1 MVIYPESFSVKPNIE
16 ATEGFKNL
24 FNTSA
29 QTAVNKNLTLI
40 KGNYV
45 FQSKNAQ
52 EKEFFISN
60 TVSQKDYQ
68 KNKSN
73 SIHKTAIVIDGVK
86 NMEIDCNDS
95 NFIIDGQM
103 THIYIKNCENVSIKN
118 LTIQTVLPDVHKITV
133 LKASTFYVTFEID
146 SISNFK
152 EENGDFY
159 WWGTDYKTKFN
170 DVKHNDYVIPTACAD
185 NLNHLICNRKH
196 PLQGASSIKQISER
210 VFNVRYIAPK
220 DFKVG
225 QVFYIFSDKRN
236 DVGIF
241 IEKSNKI
248 TLKNITQRFNRG
260 HALVA
265 QDSEN
270 ITIECCKFTPNRD
283 SEVDFCCLGDFLHFN
298 MCRGRIT
305 VSDCEFDSCGA
316 NLCNVHGNYFEIA
329 EQNKDKMTLRF
340 PKEQSFGF
348 ESFKEGDVI
357 AFVDSKSLVEVSRT
371 KVLNAVLR
379 DGIYYDLTTATYD
392 PPSKDGLVVENISAY
407 PQFVFDS
414 NIVNRVAKRGVVC
427 STKCK
432 VRIENNRFLNTGMSD
447 IVIANDALKRFESGA
462 VSDVEIS
469 GNAFMN
475 CEESSIVIK
484 PHLKKYVA
492 PIHKNIKIDNNLF
505 VLRDACA
512 VFAYACDG
520 LVVKDNTFAGNEKQE
535 KVVLKDTINFQEW

>member
-1 MVIYPESFSVKPNIE
+1 MVIYPESFSVKPNVE

-52 EKEFFISN
+52 EREFFISN
-60 TVSQKDYQ
+60 TISQKDYQ

-73 SIHKTAIVIDGVK
+73 GIHKTAIVIDGVK

-118 LTIQTVLPDVHKITV
+118 LNIQTVLPDVHKITV
-133 LKASTFYVTFEID
+133 LKATSFYVTFEID
-146 SISNFK
+146 RVGNFK

-170 DVKHNDYVIPTACAD
+170 DAKHNDYVIPTACAD

-210 VFNVRYIAPK
+210 IFNVRYITPK

-260 HALVA
+260 HGVVA
-265 QDSEN
+265 QNSEN
-270 ITIECCKFTPNRD
+270 ITIDGCVFAPSSD

-305 VSDCEFDSCGA
+305 VSNSEFDSCGA
-316 NLCNVHGNYFEIA
+316 NLCNVHGNYFEIV
-329 EQNKDKMTLRF
+329 EQNKDKMVLKF

-371 KVLNAVLR
+371 KVLKAVLR

-392 PPSKDGLVVENISAY
+392 PPKKDGLVVENISAY
-407 PQFVFDS
+407 PQFTFAS
-414 NIVNRVAKRGVVC
+414 NTVNRVAKRGVLC
-427 STKCK
+427 STRGK
-432 VRIENNRFLNTGMSD
+432 VRIENNRFLNTGISD

-484 PHLKKYVA
+484 PYIKKYVDS
-492 PIHKNIKIDNNLF
+492 IHKNIKIDNNLF
-505 VLRDACA
+505 VLKDASA
-512 VFAYACDG
+512 IFAYACDG
-520 LVVKDNTFAGNEKQE
+520 LEVKDNTFAGNENQE
-535 KVVLKDTINFQEW
+535 KVVLKDTINFQE

>member
-1 MVIYPESFSVKPNIE
+1 MVIYPESFSVKPNVE

-60 TVSQKDYQ
+60 TISQKDYQ

-73 SIHKTAIVIDGVK
+73 GIHKTAIVIDGVK

-118 LTIQTVLPDVHKITV
+118 LNIQTVLPDVHKITV
-133 LKASTFYVTFEID
+133 LKATSFYVTFEID
-146 SISNFK
+146 SVGNFK

-170 DVKHNDYVIPTACAD
+170 DAKHNDYVIPTACAD

-210 VFNVRYIAPK
+210 IFNVRYITPK

-260 HALVA
+260 HGVVA
-265 QDSEN
+265 QNSEN
-270 ITIECCKFTPNRD
+270 ITIDGCVFAPSSD

-305 VSDCEFDSCGA
+305 VSNSEFDSCGA
-316 NLCNVHGNYFEIA
+316 NLCNVHGNYFEIV
-329 EQNKDKMTLRF
+329 EQNKDKMVLKF

-371 KVLNAVLR
+371 KVLKAVLR

-392 PPSKDGLVVENISAY
+392 PPKKDGLVVENISAY
-407 PQFVFDS
+407 PQFTFDS
-414 NIVNRVAKRGVVC
+414 NTVNRVAKRGVLC
-427 STKCK
+427 STRGK
-432 VRIENNRFLNTGMSD
+432 VRIENNRFLNTGISD
-447 IVIANDALKRFESGA
+447 IVIANDALKRFESGS

-484 PHLKKYVA
+484 PHIKKYVA
-492 PIHKNIKIDNNLF
+492 SIHKNIKIDNNLF
-505 VLRDACA
+505 VLKEACA

-520 LVVKDNTFAGNEKQE
+520 LEVKDNTFAGNENQE
-535 KVVLKDTINFQEW
+535 KVVLKDTINFQE

>member
-29 QTAVNKNLTLI
+29 QTVVNKNLTLI

-60 TVSQKDYQ
+60 TISQKEYQ
-68 KNKSN
+68 KNKRHG
-73 SIHKTAIVIDGVK
+73 IHKTAIVIDGVK

-118 LTIQTVLPDVHKITV
+118 LNIQTVLPDVHKITV
-133 LKASTFYVTFEID
+133 LKASTFYVTFAID
-146 SISNFK
+146 NSSNFK
-152 EENGDFY
+152 EESGDFY

-170 DVKHNDYVIPTACAD
+170 DAKHNDYVIPTACAE

-210 VFNVRYIAPK
+210 IFNVRYITPK

-260 HALVA
+260 HGVVA
-265 QDSEN
+265 QNSEN
-270 ITIECCKFTPNRD
+270 ITIDGCVFAPDGK

-298 MCRGRIT
+298 MCRGRII
-305 VSDCEFDSCGA
+305 VSNCEFDSCGA
-316 NLCNVHGNYFEIA
+316 NLCNVHGNYFEIV
-329 EQNKDKMTLRF
+329 EQDKDKMVLKF

-371 KVLNAVLR
+371 KVLKAVLR
-379 DGIYYDLTTATYD
+379 DGIYYDLTTAAYD
-392 PPSKDGLVVENISAY
+392 PPKKDGLVVENVSAY

-414 NIVNRVAKRGVVC
+414 NTVNRIAKRGVIC
-427 STKCK
+427 STRGK

-447 IVIANDALKRFESGA
+447 IVIENDALKRFESGA

-484 PHLKKYVA
+484 PHIKKYVA
-492 PIHKNIKIDNNLF
+492 SIHKNIKIDNNLF
-505 VLRDACA
+505 VLKEACA

-520 LVVKDNTFAGNEKQE
+520 LEVKDNTFAGNESQE
-535 KVVLKDTINFQEW
+535 KVVIKDTVNFQE

>member
-1 MVIYPESFSVKPNIE
+1 MVIYPESFSVKPNTE

-45 FQSKNAQ
+45 FQSKNALI
-52 EKEFFISN
+52 KEFFISN
-60 TVSQKDYQ
+60 TVSRKEYE
-68 KNKSN
+68 KNKN
-73 SIHKTAIVIDGVK
+73 ACINKTAIVIDGVK

-103 THIYIKNCENVSIKN
+103 THIYIKNCENVLIKN
-118 LTIQTVLPDVHKITV
+118 LKIETVLPDIHKVTV
-133 LKASTFYVTFEID
+133 LKSSPFYVTFEID
-146 SISNFK
+146 SISNFR
-152 EENGDFY
+152 EENGDYY

-170 DVKHNDYVIPTACAD
+170 DAKADNYVIPTACAD

-196 PLQGASSIKQISER
+196 PLQGAASVKQISDR

-220 DFKVG
+220 DFQAG

-248 TLKNITQRFNRG
+248 TLKNIKQRFNRG
-260 HALVA
+260 HGVVA
-265 QDSEN
+265 QNSEN
-270 ITIECCKFTPNRD
+270 ITITDCEFTPNLK
-283 SEVDFCCLGDFLHFN
+283 SEIDFCCLGDFLHFN
-298 MCRGRIT
+298 MCRGKIN

-316 NLCNVHGNYFEIA
+316 NLCNVHGNYFEIVN
-329 EQNKDKMTLRF
+329 QNKDKMTLRF

-348 ESFKEGDVI
+348 ESFREGDVI
-357 AFVDSKSLVEVSRT
+357 AFVDSKTLIEESRT
-371 KVLNAVLR
+371 KVLKAVLR
-379 DGIYYDLTTATYD
+379 DKIYYDITTATYD
-392 PPSKDGLVVENISAY
+392 PPVKEGLVVENVSAY
-407 PQFVFDS
+407 PQFVFES
-414 NIVNRVAKRGVVC
+414 NTVNRVAKRGILC
-427 STKCK
+427 TTRGK

-447 IVIANDALKRFESGA
+447 IVIANDASKRFESGA
-462 VSDVEIS
+462 VCDVQIS

-484 PHLKKYVA
+484 PQIKKFVDT
-492 PIHKNIKIDNNLF
+492 IHENIKIENNLF
-505 VLRDACA
+505 VLKDACA
-512 VFAYACDG
+512 VYAYACNG
-520 LVVKDNTFAGNEKQE
+520 ITVKDNTFAGETSNEK
-535 KVVLKDTINFQEW
+535 VILKDSINFDIE

>member
-1 MVIYPESFSVKPNIE
+1 MVIYPESFSVKPNVE

-60 TVSQKDYQ
+60 TISQKDYQ

-73 SIHKTAIVIDGVK
+73 GIHKTAIVIDGVK

-118 LTIQTVLPDVHKITV
+118 LNIQTVLPDVHKITV
-133 LKASTFYVTFEID
+133 LKATSFYVTFEID
-146 SISNFK
+146 SVGNFK

-170 DVKHNDYVIPTACAD
+170 DAKHNDYVIPTACAD

-210 VFNVRYIAPK
+210 IFNVRYITPK

-260 HALVA
+260 HGVVA
-265 QDSEN
+265 QNSEN
-270 ITIECCKFTPNRD
+270 IIIDGCVFAPDRD

-305 VSDCEFDSCGA
+305 VSNSEFDSCGA
-316 NLCNVHGNYFEIA
+316 NLCNVHGNYFEIV
-329 EQNKDKMTLRF
+329 EQNKDKMVLKF

-371 KVLNAVLR
+371 KVLKAVLR

-392 PPSKDGLVVENISAY
+392 PPKKDGLVVENISAY
-407 PQFVFDS
+407 PQFTFDS
-414 NIVNRVAKRGVVC
+414 NTVNRVAKRGVLC
-427 STKCK
+427 STRGK
-432 VRIENNRFLNTGMSD
+432 VRIENNRFLNTGISD

-475 CEESSIVIK
+475 CEENAILIK
-484 PHLKKYVA
+484 PENKKYAGPVFS
-492 PIHKNIKIDNNLF
+492 NIIIENNLF
-505 VLRDACA
+505 I
-512 VFAYACDG
+512 
-520 LVVKDNTFAGNEKQE
+520 
-535 KVVLKDTINFQEW
+535 INNIYL

>member
-1 MVIYPESFSVKPNIE
+1 MVIYPESFSVKPNVE

-60 TVSQKDYQ
+60 TISQKDYQ

-73 SIHKTAIVIDGVK
+73 GIHKTAIVIDGVK

-118 LTIQTVLPDVHKITV
+118 LNIQTVLPDVHKITV
-133 LKASTFYVTFEID
+133 LKATSFYVTFEID
-146 SISNFK
+146 SVGNFK

-170 DVKHNDYVIPTACAD
+170 DAKHNDYVIPTACAD

-210 VFNVRYIAPK
+210 IFNVRYITPK

-260 HALVA
+260 HGVVA
-265 QDSEN
+265 QNSEN
-270 ITIECCKFTPNRD
+270 ITIDGCVFAPDRD

-305 VSDCEFDSCGA
+305 VSNSEFDSCGA
-316 NLCNVHGNYFEIA
+316 NLCNVHGNYFEIV
-329 EQNKDKMTLRF
+329 EQNKDKMVLKF

-371 KVLNAVLR
+371 KVLKAVLR

-392 PPSKDGLVVENISAY
+392 PPKKDGLVVENISAY
-407 PQFVFDS
+407 PQFTFDS
-414 NIVNRVAKRGVVC
+414 NTVNRVAKRGVLC
-427 STKCK
+427 STRGK
-432 VRIENNRFLNTGMSD
+432 VRIENNRFLNTGISD

-484 PHLKKYVA
+484 PYIKKYVDS
-492 PIHKNIKIDNNLF
+492 IHKNIKIDNNLF
-505 VLRDACA
+505 VLKDASA
-512 VFAYACDG
+512 IFAYACDG
-520 LVVKDNTFAGNEKQE
+520 LEVKDNTFAGNENQE
-535 KVVLKDTINFQEW
+535 KVVLKDIINFQE

>member
-1 MVIYPESFSVKPNIE
+1 MVIYPESFSVKPNVE

-60 TVSQKDYQ
+60 TISQKDYQ

-73 SIHKTAIVIDGVK
+73 GIHKTAIVIDSVK

-118 LTIQTVLPDVHKITV
+118 LNIQTVLPDVHKITV
-133 LKASTFYVTFEID
+133 LKATSFYVTFEID
-146 SISNFK
+146 SVGNFK

-170 DVKHNDYVIPTACAD
+170 DAKHNDYVIPTACAD

-210 VFNVRYIAPK
+210 IFNVRYITPK

-260 HALVA
+260 HGVVA
-265 QDSEN
+265 QNSEN
-270 ITIECCKFTPNRD
+270 ITIDGCVFAPDRD

-305 VSDCEFDSCGA
+305 VSNSEFDSCGA
-316 NLCNVHGNYFEIA
+316 NLCNVHGNYFEIV
-329 EQNKDKMTLRF
+329 EQNKDKMVLKF

-371 KVLNAVLR
+371 KVLKAVLR

-392 PPSKDGLVVENISAY
+392 PPKKDGLVVENISAY
-407 PQFVFDS
+407 PQFTFDS
-414 NIVNRVAKRGVVC
+414 NTVNRVAKRGVLC
-427 STKCK
+427 STRGK
-432 VRIENNRFLNTGMSD
+432 VRIENNRFLNTGISD
-447 IVIANDALKRFESGA
+447 IVIANDALKRFESGS

-484 PHLKKYVA
+484 PYIKKYVDS
-492 PIHKNIKIDNNLF
+492 IHKNIKIDNNLF
-505 VLRDACA
+505 VLKDASA
-512 VFAYACDG
+512 IFAYACDG
-520 LVVKDNTFAGNEKQE
+520 LEVKDNTFAGNENQE
-535 KVVLKDTINFQEW
+535 KVVLKDTINFQE

>member
-1 MVIYPESFSVKPNIE
+1 VVIYPESFSVKPNTE
-16 ATEGFKNL
+16 ATTAFKNL
-24 FNTSA
+24 FNTSS
-29 QTAVNKNLTLI
+29 QTAVGKNLTLP
-40 KGNYV
+40 KGKYV
-45 FQSKNAQ
+45 FMSKNA
-52 EKEFFISN
+52 EKREIFISN
-60 TVSQKDYQ
+60 TVAVDEYKDDE
-68 KNKSN
+68 KPNMRK
-73 SIHKTAIVIDGVK
+73 IGFAIENVK

-103 THIYIKNCENVSIKN
+103 THIYIKNCENISIKN

-146 SISNFK
+146 SVSNFK

-196 PLQGASSIKQISER
+196 PLQGSSSIKQISER
-210 VFNVRYIAPK
+210 VFSVRYITPK

-225 QVFYIFSDKRN
+225 QVFYIFSDKRK

-248 TLKNITQRFNRG
+248 TLENITQRFNRG
-260 HALVA
+260 HGVVA
-265 QDSEN
+265 QNSEN
-270 ITIECCKFTPNRD
+270 ITIKDCKFAPSSS

-298 MCRGRIT
+298 MCRGKID
-305 VSDCEFDSCGA
+305 VSNCEFDSCGA
-316 NLCNVHGNYFEIA
+316 NLCNVHGNYFEIV
-329 EQNKDKMTLRF
+329 EQNKDAMTLRF

-348 ESFKEGDVI
+348 ESFKEEDVI
-357 AFVDSKSLVEVSRT
+357 AFVDSKSLVELGRT
-371 KVLNAVLR
+371 KVLKAVLR
-379 DGIYYDLTTATYD
+379 DGIYYDLTIATYD
-392 PPSKDGLVVENISAY
+392 PPVKDGLVVENVSAH
-407 PQFVFDS
+407 PQFIFDS
-414 NIVNRVAKRGVVC
+414 NTVNRVAKRGVLC
-427 STKCK
+427 TTRGK

-484 PHLKKYVA
+484 PHLKKFVDS
-492 PIHKNIKIDNNLF
+492 IHKNIKIDNNLF
-505 VLRDACA
+505 VLKDACA

-520 LVVKDNTFAGNEKQE
+520 LVVKDNTFAGNKVQE
-535 KVVLKDTINFQEW
+535 KVVLKDTINFQE

>member
-1 MVIYPESFSVKPNIE
+1 MVIYPESFSVKPNVE

-60 TVSQKDYQ
+60 TISQKDYQ

-73 SIHKTAIVIDGVK
+73 GIHKTAIVIDGVK

-118 LTIQTVLPDVHKITV
+118 LNIQTVLPDVHKITV
-133 LKASTFYVTFEID
+133 LKATSFYVTFEID
-146 SISNFK
+146 SVGNFK

-170 DVKHNDYVIPTACAD
+170 DAKHNDYVIPTACAD

-210 VFNVRYIAPK
+210 IFNVRYITPK

-260 HALVA
+260 HGVVA
-265 QDSEN
+265 QNSEN
-270 ITIECCKFTPNRD
+270 ITIDGCVFAPSSD

-305 VSDCEFDSCGA
+305 VSNSEFDSCGA
-316 NLCNVHGNYFEIA
+316 NLCNVHGNYFEIV
-329 EQNKDKMTLRF
+329 EQNKDKMVLKF

-371 KVLNAVLR
+371 KVLKAVLR

-392 PPSKDGLVVENISAY
+392 PPKKDGLVVENISAY
-407 PQFVFDS
+407 PQFTFDS
-414 NIVNRVAKRGVVC
+414 NTVNRVAKRGVLC
-427 STKCK
+427 STRGK
-432 VRIENNRFLNTGMSD
+432 VRIENNRFLNTGISD

-469 GNAFMN
+469 GIAFMN

-484 PHLKKYVA
+484 PYIKKYVDS
-492 PIHKNIKIDNNLF
+492 IHKNIKIDNNLF
-505 VLRDACA
+505 VLKDASA
-512 VFAYACDG
+512 IFAYACDG
-520 LVVKDNTFAGNEKQE
+520 LEVKDNTFAGNENQE
-535 KVVLKDTINFQEW
+535 KVVLKDTINFQE

>member
-1 MVIYPESFSVKPNIE
+1 MVIYPESFSVKPNVE

-60 TVSQKDYQ
+60 TISQKDYQ

-73 SIHKTAIVIDGVK
+73 GIHKTAIVIDGVK

-118 LTIQTVLPDVHKITV
+118 LNIQTVLPDVHKITV
-133 LKASTFYVTFEID
+133 LKATSFYVTFEID
-146 SISNFK
+146 SVGNFK

-170 DVKHNDYVIPTACAD
+170 DAKHNDYVIPTACAD

-210 VFNVRYIAPK
+210 IFNVRYITPK

-260 HALVA
+260 HGVVA
-265 QDSEN
+265 QNSEN
-270 ITIECCKFTPNRD
+270 ITIDGCIFAPSSD

-305 VSDCEFDSCGA
+305 VSNSEFDSCGA
-316 NLCNVHGNYFEIA
+316 NLCNVHGNYFEIV
-329 EQNKDKMTLRF
+329 EQNKDKMVLKF

-371 KVLNAVLR
+371 KVLKAVLR

-392 PPSKDGLVVENISAY
+392 PPKKDGLVVENISAY
-407 PQFVFDS
+407 PQFTFDS
-414 NIVNRVAKRGVVC
+414 NTVNRVAKRGVLC
-427 STKCK
+427 STRGK
-432 VRIENNRFLNTGMSD
+432 VRIENNRFLNTGISD

-484 PHLKKYVA
+484 SYIKKYVDS
-492 PIHKNIKIDNNLF
+492 IHKNIKIDNNLF
-505 VLRDACA
+505 VLKDASA
-512 VFAYACDG
+512 IFAYACDG
-520 LVVKDNTFAGNEKQE
+520 LEVKDNTFAGNENQE
-535 KVVLKDTINFQEW
+535 KVVLKDTINFQE

>member
-1 MVIYPESFSVKPNIE
+1 MVIYPESFSVKPNVE

-60 TVSQKDYQ
+60 TISQKDYQ

-73 SIHKTAIVIDGVK
+73 GIHKTAIVIDGVK

-118 LTIQTVLPDVHKITV
+118 LNIQTVLPDVHKITV
-133 LKASTFYVTFEID
+133 LKATSFYVTFEID
-146 SISNFK
+146 SVGNFK

-170 DVKHNDYVIPTACAD
+170 DAKHNDYVIPTACAD

-210 VFNVRYIAPK
+210 IFNVRYITPK

-260 HALVA
+260 HGVVA
-265 QDSEN
+265 QNSEN
-270 ITIECCKFTPNRD
+270 ITIDGCVFAPDRD

-305 VSDCEFDSCGA
+305 VSNSEFDSCGA
-316 NLCNVHGNYFEIA
+316 NLCNVHGNYFEIV
-329 EQNKDKMTLRF
+329 EQNKDKMVLKF

-371 KVLNAVLR
+371 KVLKAVLR

-392 PPSKDGLVVENISAY
+392 PPKKDGLVVENISAY
-407 PQFVFDS
+407 PQFTFDS
-414 NIVNRVAKRGVVC
+414 NTVNRVAKRGVLC
-427 STKCK
+427 STRGK
-432 VRIENNRFLNTGMSD
+432 VRIENNRFLNTGISD
-447 IVIANDALKRFESGA
+447 IVIANDALKRFESGS

-484 PHLKKYVA
+484 PYIKKYVDS
-492 PIHKNIKIDNNLF
+492 IHKNIKIDNNLF
-505 VLRDACA
+505 VLKDASA
-512 VFAYACDG
+512 IFAYACDG
-520 LVVKDNTFAGNEKQE
+520 LEVKDNTFAGNENQE
-535 KVVLKDTINFQEW
+535 KVVLKDTINFQE

>member
-1 MVIYPESFSVKPNIE
+1 MVIYPESFSVKPNVE

-60 TVSQKDYQ
+60 TISQKDYQ

-73 SIHKTAIVIDGVK
+73 GIHKTAIVIDGVK

-118 LTIQTVLPDVHKITV
+118 LNIQTVLPDVHKITV
-133 LKASTFYVTFEID
+133 LKATSFYVTFEID
-146 SISNFK
+146 SVGNFK

-170 DVKHNDYVIPTACAD
+170 DAKHNDYVIPTACAD

-196 PLQGASSIKQISER
+196 PLQGSSSIKQISER
-210 VFNVRYIAPK
+210 IFNVRYITPK

-260 HALVA
+260 HGVVA
-265 QDSEN
+265 QNSEN
-270 ITIECCKFTPNRD
+270 ITIDGCVFAPSSD

-305 VSDCEFDSCGA
+305 VSNSEFDSCGA
-316 NLCNVHGNYFEIA
+316 NLCNVHGNYFEIV
-329 EQNKDKMTLRF
+329 EQNKDKMVLKF

-371 KVLNAVLR
+371 KVLKAVLR

-392 PPSKDGLVVENISAY
+392 PPKKDGLVVENISAY
-407 PQFVFDS
+407 PQFTFDS
-414 NIVNRVAKRGVVC
+414 NTVNRVAKRGVLC
-427 STKCK
+427 STRGK
-432 VRIENNRFLNTGMSD
+432 VRIENNRFLNTGISD

-484 PHLKKYVA
+484 PYIKKYVDS
-492 PIHKNIKIDNNLF
+492 IHKNIKIDNNLF
-505 VLRDACA
+505 VLKDASA
-512 VFAYACDG
+512 IFAYACDG
-520 LVVKDNTFAGNEKQE
+520 LEVKDNTFAGNENQE
-535 KVVLKDTINFQEW
+535 KVVLKDTINFQE

>member
-1 MVIYPESFSVKPNIE
+1 MVIYPESFSVKPNVE

-60 TVSQKDYQ
+60 TISQKDYQ

-73 SIHKTAIVIDGVK
+73 GIHKTAIVIDGVK

-118 LTIQTVLPDVHKITV
+118 LNIQTVLPDVHKITV
-133 LKASTFYVTFEID
+133 LKATSFYVTFEID
-146 SISNFK
+146 SVGNFK

-170 DVKHNDYVIPTACAD
+170 DAKHNDYVIPTACAD

-210 VFNVRYIAPK
+210 IFNVRYITPK

-260 HALVA
+260 HGVVA
-265 QDSEN
+265 QNSEN
-270 ITIECCKFTPNRD
+270 ITIDGCVFAPRSD

-305 VSDCEFDSCGA
+305 VSNSEFDSCGA
-316 NLCNVHGNYFEIA
+316 NLCNVHGNYFEIV
-329 EQNKDKMTLRF
+329 EQNKDKMVLKF

-371 KVLNAVLR
+371 KVLKAVLR

-392 PPSKDGLVVENISAY
+392 TPKKDGLVVENISAY
-407 PQFVFDS
+407 PQFTFDS
-414 NIVNRVAKRGVVC
+414 NTVNRVAKRGVLC
-427 STKCK
+427 STRGK
-432 VRIENNRFLNTGMSD
+432 VRIENNRFLNTGISD

-484 PHLKKYVA
+484 PYIKKYVDS
-492 PIHKNIKIDNNLF
+492 IHKNIKLDNNLF
-505 VLRDACA
+505 VLKDASSI
-512 VFAYACDG
+512 FAYACDG
-520 LVVKDNTFAGNEKQE
+520 LEVKDNTFAGNEKQE
-535 KVVLKDTINFQEW
+535 KVVLKDTINFQE

>member
-1 MVIYPESFSVKPNIE
+1 MVIYPESFSVKPNTE

-52 EKEFFISN
+52 KKEFFISN

-68 KNKSN
+68 KNKN
-73 SIHKTAIVIDGVK
+73 NGIHKTAIVIDGIK

-103 THIYIKNCENVSIKN
+103 THIYIKNCENLLIKN
-118 LTIQTVLPDVHKITV
+118 LNIETVLPDIHKLTV
-133 LKASTFYVTFEID
+133 LKYSTFYVTFEID
-146 SISNFK
+146 SVSNFK
-152 EENGDFY
+152 EENGDYY

-170 DVKHNDYVIPTACAD
+170 DVKNNNYVIPTACAD

-210 VFNVRYIAPK
+210 IFNVRYITPK
-220 DFKVG
+220 DFQVG

-241 IEKSNKI
+241 IEESNKI
-248 TLKNITQRFNRG
+248 ILKNVKQRFNRG
-260 HALVA
+260 HGVVA
-265 QDSEN
+265 QNSEN
-270 ITIECCKFTPNRD
+270 ITIDSCVFAPNKNN
-283 SEVDFCCLGDFLHFN
+283 EVDFCCLGDFLHFN
-298 MCRGRIT
+298 MCRGKIAIT
-305 VSDCEFDSCGA
+305 NCEFDSCGA
-316 NLCNVHGNYFEIA
+316 NLCNVHGNYFEIV
-329 EQNKDKMTLRF
+329 EQNKDKMTLKF

-357 AFVDSKSLVEVSRT
+357 AFVDSKTLTEAGRT
-371 KVLNAVLR
+371 KVLKAVLR
-379 DGIYYDLTTATYD
+379 DGIYYDITTATYD
-392 PPSKDGLVVENISAY
+392 PPVKDGLVVENISAY

-414 NIVNRVAKRGVVC
+414 NTVNRVAKRGVLC
-427 STKCK
+427 TTRGK
-432 VRIENNRFLNTGMSD
+432 VRIENNKFLNTGMSD
-447 IVIANDALKRFESGA
+447 IVIANDAVKRFESGA
-462 VSDVEIS
+462 VCDVQIS
-469 GNAFMN
+469 SNAFMN

-484 PHLKKYVA
+484 PQIKKYA
-492 PIHKNIKIDNNLF
+492 DSIHRNIKIENNLF
-505 VLRDACA
+505 VLKDACA
-512 VFAYACDG
+512 VFASACDG
-520 LVVKDNTFAGNEKQE
+520 ITVRDNTFAGNDVQE
-535 KVVLKDTINFQEW
+535 KVVLKDTVNFLID